1 MQSILGNTRK
11 TDITFH
17 ANGRID
23 ISCHVAKA
31 LFLQRGDVIDVL
43 RDEEEIYLYVKYH
56 APTVGRHE
64 AACFPTHTRS
74 RHFRAWSQKLCR
86 FIIRAGGSS
95 LDKVRLGVGS
105 PVELSNIGI
114 ALPII
119 YKNIFNDDTGNEV

>member
-17 ANGRID
+17 TNGRID
-23 ISCHVAKA
+23 ISARVAGI
-31 LFLQRGDVIDVL
+31 LSLQKGDVIDVM
-43 RDEEEIYLYVKYH
+43 DGGEEFYIYVKLH

-64 AACFPTHTRS
+64 AACFPTHSGS

-86 FIIRAGGSS
+86 ALIRAGGSS
-95 LDKVRLGVGS
+95 LDKV
-105 PVELSNIGI
+105 ELSCGAPISLTIGT

-119 YKNIFNDDTGNEV
+119 YRHILNQP

>member
-11 TDITFH
+11 TDLTFH

-23 ISCHVAKA
+23 ISAHVSKA
-31 LFLQRGDVIDVL
+31 LSIRQGDVIDML
-43 RDEEEIYLYVKYH
+43 QGEEEIYLYVKYH
-56 APTVGRHE
+56 APLVGRHE
-64 AACFPTHTRS
+64 AACFSTHTRS

-95 LDKVRLGVGS
+95 LNKVRLGVGS
-105 PVELSNIGI
+105 PVELPNIGI

-119 YKNIFNDDTGNEV
+119 YRHILNA